1 MSIRTITAMAGT
13 AIIMSAAAFAFSSP
27 ANALTMKEC
36 SAKYQSA
43 KDAGTLGD
51 MKWNDFRKAQCGD
64 GADAAAAP
72 AAPAKKAAKSAA
84 APAADDSAKG
94 LTMKECS
101 AKYQA
106 AKDAGTLGNMKWN
119 DFRKAQCGANAAT
132 APASASPAKKTAK
145 SAAADDSAKGLT
157 MKQCSAKYQAAKDA
171 GSDNV
176 AKWNDFRK
184 AECGPGADPV
194 AFSTDG
200 NSEPAAPTVAAPRGV
215 KFPTAVSAKFSNES
229 AGKARMHTCL
239 EQYYMLKDAN
249 ALGGLKWIQKGGG
262 YYSLCNA
269 RLKGN
274 S

>member
-43 KDAGTLGD
+43 KDAGTLGN

-64 GADAAAAP
+64 GADAAAAPAAP

-94 LTMKECS
+94 LTMK
-101 AKYQA
+101 
-106 AKDAGTLGNMKWN
+106 
-119 DFRKAQCGANAAT
+119 
-132 APASASPAKKTAK
+132 
-145 SAAADDSAKGLT
+145 
-157 MKQCSAKYQAAKDA
+157 QCSAKYQAAKDS
-171 GSDNV
+171 GTDNGV
-176 AKWNDFRK
+176 KWNAFRK

-194 AFSTDG
+194 AMSTDG
-200 NSEPAAPTVAAPRGV
+200 NSEPAAPTVAAPKGV

-239 EQYYMLKDAN
+239 EQYHALKDAN
-249 ALGGLKWIQKGGG
+249 ALGGLKWVQKGGG